1 MKRHE
6 ATSDPRTLNAA
17 TPTEHTRG
25 TRTVVADRGSS
36 RNAGGSAGMI
46 LTPKTANLLAAFL
59 VVWVSGFLTL
69 AFCIAQEFRE
79 LIIGATIAAAN
90 SIYIW
95 FFRRR
100 TQ

>member
-1 MKRHE
+1 MI
-6 ATSDPRTLNAA
+6 NAA
-17 TPTEHTRG
+17 TPIQPNRG
-25 TRTVVADRGSS
+25 TRTVAAPRDTGGTAS
-36 RNAGGSAGMI
+36 GSAGMI

-69 AFCIAQEFRE
+69 AFCIAPEFRE

-100 TQ
+100 TAEEPR